1 MDQAGRV
8 LGDKMSKPE
17 RQFLALSLRAAE
29 EADVYGLKLARGRS
43 GSLSATFIRRPFPKG
58 KPVDSVGEP
67 THGSPTPQPDT
78 YSVVDRRAKSKQT
91 KKKATVGQTKGNKL
105 DARPPRPT
113 SPTEPAKPKPEP
125 KVKPKVDKN
134 SLSAT
139 GGLGGKRAERSPP
152 AWSRTP
158 SPTSSH
164 PSKYTASD
172 CGSERGSVVDE
183 DDPMGAWPLPSR
195 TPACT
200 SAHDPTSTSHQHW
213 KDVPQLEPPLRPR
226 IPIPLGMC
234 PECRVEFGHKPDCS
248 KNPANK

>member
-1 MDQAGRV
+1 
-8 LGDKMSKPE
+8 MSVCAVVRPHE
-17 RQFLALSLRAAE
+17 NRHCPLSRCRLQ
-29 EADVYGLKLARGRS
+29 LKLARGRS